1 MKKHTILFNFRT
13 NEVLSF
19 GLWQNS
25 CLKIFVM
32 KGTNKRKLRT
42 DVSNVD
48 KDFFEKHKIEFEQGK
63 LVKKQTLMQGDSVQ
77 RMEEKHALIGTLGG
91 FVSDE
96 ENPSQKYALTCNH
109 IFPTKNLRAY
119 VDSSQPKEIGTCV
132 FTTREN
138 LSDFAAI
145 EINETTE
152 CDVTFRNEKG
162 EKISACL
169 YDGSIENICYVH
181 KFGAVSGLTTGSIL
195 SSEYYDK
202 LTGEEN
208 FLVAGEYGQS
218 FSEQGDSGALAFSRP
233 PESKQNYVSIVGMVS
248 GTYQKHDERSDDEEK
263 EHRSN
268 KKDNNSDVKS
278 FSTCEDGKG
287 KCHSD
292 ASTDPEHIS
301 CCYRIGP
308 ALGLFQQDQCVSV
321 KFKDDVPS
329 SLPSEEK

>member
-1 MKKHTILFNFRT
+1 MKKTIFFNFRR
-13 NEVLSF
+13 EAVLSF

-25 CLKIFVM
+25 CLKIFVR
-32 KGTNKRKLRT
+32 KGTDEQQLRT
-42 DVSNVD
+42 DLSDAD

-63 LVKKQTLMQGDSVQ
+63 LVKKHTLKQGDSVQ
-77 RMEEKHALIGTLGG
+77 RMEEKHTFAGTLGG
-91 FVSDE
+91 FVSNE
-96 ENPSQKYALTCNH
+96 ENSDQKYALTCNH

-132 FTTREN
+132 FTTRKEF
-138 LSDFAAI
+138 SDFAAI
-145 EINETTE
+145 EMNETTE

-162 EKISACL
+162 KNINACL
-169 YDGSIENICYVH
+169 YDGSIGNICYVH
-181 KFGAVSGLTTGSIL
+181 KFGAISGLTSGSVL

-202 LTGEEN
+202 STKEVN

-233 PESKQNYVSIVGMVS
+233 PEPKQNYVNIVGMVY

-263 EHRSN
+263 EKSN
-268 KKDNNSDVKS
+268 KKDNKGDGKS

-287 KCHSD
+287 KCDSD
-292 ASTDPEHIS
+292 ASADPEHIS

-308 ALGLFQQDQCVSV
+308 AMRLFQKDQCVSV
-321 KFKDDVPS
+321 KFKNDVPS
-329 SLPSEEK
+329 PISSSEEI